1 MDECEDSPVIL
12 DFFLLPEKWNI
23 IKFVI
28 IKQLISC
35 LKNVN
40 HLETM

>member
-12 DFFLLPEKWNI
+12 DFFLLPEKWSI

-28 IKQLISC
+28 KTVDFMFEKC
-35 LKNVN
+35 
-40 HLETM
+40 